1 MSCCDCICLTATS
14 TAAAPPQLCTA
25 IQEYT
30 RQTATALKTT
40 TLSSACACRHR
51 AAWTARPLAHG
62 ALRQHGM
69 RQMAREQRTG
79 RSTGVSGGRWSAV
92 WYARLE
98 AGAHPT
104 CCRSLAYTFIPR
116 VLGRFRKQ
124 FYQFQHI
131 MRQLHRPWTWTC
143 NPDKGCW
150 CVAVDACCWLH
161 TLIS

>member
-1 MSCCDCICLTATS
+1 MSCCDCICLTASS

-124 FYQFQHI
+124 FYQFHI
-131 MRQLHRPWTWTC
+131 SCVNYTGHGHGRATLTKGVGVSQWTHAA
-143 NPDKGCW
+143 GC
-150 CVAVDACCWLH
+150 
-161 TLIS
+161 IP

>member
-69 RQMAREQRTG
+69 RQVAREQGQGVRLACPAGGGRLYGMPDWKLVHTLHAAAAWPTLSFLEFWDVLGSSFISSSISCVNYTG
-79 RSTGVSGGRWSAV
+79 HGHGRATLTKGVGVSQWTHA
-92 WYARLE
+92 
-98 AGAHPT
+98 AG
-104 CCRSLAYTFIPR
+104 CIP
-116 VLGRFRKQ
+116 
-124 FYQFQHI
+124 
-131 MRQLHRPWTWTC
+131 
-143 NPDKGCW
+143 
-150 CVAVDACCWLH
+150 
-161 TLIS
+161 